1 MRVPRIF
8 VSIDIQK
15 DDCINLEEA
24 ESHYVTAVLRLKI
37 KNEVI
42 LFNGTG
48 YEYHGYIQEIQKKS
62 VLISIKTQIK
72 KNTDSPIK
80 TRLLIAISR
89 SNRFDMII
97 QKATELGISSI
108 TPIET
113 DYSDIKIKK
122 PKRPFV

>member
-1 MRVPRIF
+1 VRVPRIF

-48 YEYHGYIQEIQKKS
+48 YEYHGYIQEIQKK
-62 VLISIKTQIK
+62 ICINFN
-72 KNTDSPIK
+72 KNTDK
-80 TRLLIAISR
+80 EEY
-89 SNRFDMII
+89 RF
-97 QKATELGISSI
+97 
-108 TPIET
+108 
-113 DYSDIKIKK
+113 SDKN
-122 PKRPFV
+122 